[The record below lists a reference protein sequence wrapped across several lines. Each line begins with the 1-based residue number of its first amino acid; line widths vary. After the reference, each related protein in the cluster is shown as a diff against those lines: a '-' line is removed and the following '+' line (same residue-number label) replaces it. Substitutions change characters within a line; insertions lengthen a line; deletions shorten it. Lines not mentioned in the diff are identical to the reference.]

1 MVPSPPRRSLPD
13 LASALR
19 EFARLQTHHPDPRLR
34 AWTSLVE
41 RTGDPRY
48 ALLAASL
55 SQDLT
60 IPAVERLL
68 RELDATLGPALLEPW
83 TLRQESL
90 DKICRLPWLHAWP
103 HRDAL
108 AGWITAAGDFLRDH
122 GPAQGWKTLWPEP
135 RDFVRT
141 LALRIPWMGRK
152 STERVKG
159 WRLARWLVRG
169 EGLGEPLWP
178 ESSRAALRLPYPVLA
193 TPLGWFSNLPP
204 GWEGRS
210 PRDRQAWVDTLAT
223 RVDASD
229 PAAIWAGLES
239 ILRRG
244 RTDHQCVERLG
255 SCGACPLEPFC
266 KS

>member
-1 MVPSPPRRSLPD
+1 MRRPLPD

-19 EFARLQTHHPDPRLR
+19 DFAGLQSHLPDPRLR
-34 AWTSLVE
+34 AWSSLAQ
-41 RTGDPRY
+41 RTGDARY

-55 SQDLT
+55 SQDLA

-90 DKICRLPWLHAWP
+90 NKICRLPWLGAWP

-108 AGWITAAGDFLRDH
+108 AGWITAAGDFLRDR
-122 GPAQGWKTLWPEP
+122 GPARGWKDLWPEP
-135 RDFVRT
+135 RDFVRE
-141 LALRIPWMGRK
+141 LAGRIPWMGRK

-169 EGLGEPLWP
+169 EGLPEPLWP
-178 ESSRAALRLPYPVLA
+178 LASRSALRLPHPVLA
-193 TPLGWFSNLPP
+193 TPLGWFSSLPP
-204 GWEGRS
+204 GWEERS
-210 PRDRQAWVDTLAT
+210 PRDRQSWVDELAG
-223 RVDASD
+223 RVDAHD
-229 PAAIWAGLES
+229 PTSMWVGLES

-244 RTDHQCVERLG
+244 RKDHQCVERLG
-255 SCGACPLEPFC
+255 SCEVCPLKPFC

>member
-1 MVPSPPRRSLPD
+1 MAPSSPKRPVADLVPS
-13 LASALR
+13 LR
-19 EFARLQTHHPDPRLR
+19 EFARLQSHLPDPRLK
-34 AWTSLVE
+34 AWTALAT

-60 IPAVERLL
+60 VPAVERLL
-68 RELDATLGPALLEPW
+68 RELDAALGPALLEPW
-83 TLRQESL
+83 TLRQEEL
-90 DKICRLPWLHAWP
+90 DRICRLPWLQAWP

-108 AGWITAAGDFLRDH
+108 PGWITAAGDFLRDH
-122 GPAQGWKTLWPEP
+122 GPARGWKDLWPEP

-152 STERVKG
+152 STERVKA

-169 EGLGEPLWP
+169 EGLPSPLWP
-178 ESSRAALRLPYPVLA
+178 EASRASLRLPHPVLA
-193 TPLGWFSNLPP
+193 TPLGWFSSLPP
-204 GWEGRS
+204 AWEDRS
-210 PRDRQAWVDTLAT
+210 SRERQAWVDDLAA
-223 RVDASD
+223 RVDAPD
-229 PAAIWAGLES
+229 PTSLWVGLES

-255 SCGACPLEPFC
+255 GCDRCPLKSPC